1 MRPQSPPVDAPHVLD
16 HLKSKWGGR
25 PCQMCG
31 TGSWTV
37 QTSAYE
43 LRQFFQGSLVVG
55 GSPVIPVVPV
65 VCTNCGN
72 TVLVNAIIAG
82 ALASLAAPPAQTEVK
97 P

>member
-1 MRPQSPPVDAPHVLD
+1 MSASPPINTGLFLE
-16 HLKSKWGGR
+16 HLKKKWGGR

-31 TGSWTV
+31 IGNWNV

-43 LRQFFQGSLVVG
+43 LRQFFQGNLVVG
-55 GSPVIPVVPV
+55 GGPVIPVIPV

-72 TVLVNAIIAG
+72 TVLVNALVSG
-82 ALASLAAPPAQTEVK
+82 AISAPAAPEARAEAK